1 MNRPSTSSMEA
12 LDIRE
17 KGLGPDGQPAHFD
30 RRVYCWLRVYTGCAD
45 PAPLAD
51 KLRSTGIAGVLYQDV
66 SDPRGVGVLL
76 IGEEKEL
83 FREEVR
89 RAMAGEPFA
98 SLTPR
103 PRLTML
109 GRTYSTGHEQDLEDW
124 MLERPKRY
132 ALNPHEPWAVWY
144 PLRRKP
150 EFEAMD
156 PREKGKILMEHGLIG
171 RSFGEAGLA
180 RDIRLAC
187 HGLNEEDNDFVLG
200 LIGRELYPLS
210 RLVQEMR
217 KTQQTSQ
224 YIASLGPFF
233 VGKALWQSPGKES
246 R

>member
-1 MNRPSTSSMEA
+1 MNKPDAAMEA

-17 KGLGPDGQPAHFD
+17 KGAGQNGQPAYFD
-30 RRVYCWLRVYTGCAD
+30 RRVYCQLRVFTGCPD
-45 PAPLAD
+45 VAPLIE
-51 KLRSTGIAGVLYQDV
+51 KLKALGLAGVLYRDAN
-66 SDPRGVGVLL
+66 DPQGVGVLL

-83 FREEVR
+83 FDDKVSRV
-89 RAMAGEPFA
+89 MAGEPFA

-132 ALNPHEPWAVWY
+132 ALDPDSPWAVWY

-200 LIGRELYPLS
+200 LVGRALYPLS

-217 KTQQTSQ
+217 KTQQTSK

-233 VGKALWQSPGKES
+233 VGKALWQSPLGES